1 MAAKIVTA
9 KTIGTPD
16 DPAMFD
22 FRKKI
27 LQKKFV
33 ELTGY
38 DPICLFILSVSAWVS
53 VQWCNV
59 FWFVFKTNSAKSQQ
73 IFVLPRLPNLVT
85 SKTKIQFDVKI
96 RNDVKNSRISNFLLN
111 LNNLCCRCRSEMSKP
126 LAWSKHLLKT
136 TKKQQ
141 WIMASSLQVDL

>member
-33 ELTGY
+33 ELTGS
-38 DPICLFILSVSAWVS
+38 DPICLFILSVP

-85 SKTKIQFDVKI
+85 SKTKILFDVKI

-111 LNNLCCRCRSEMSKP
+111 LNNLCCRSEMSKP

>member
-1 MAAKIVTA
+1 MTPVLNPNWNIPKMAAKIVTA

-22 FRKKI
+22 FRKNFFRKNSWNWLVPI
-27 LQKKFV
+27 RFV
-33 ELTGY
+33 
-38 DPICLFILSVSAWVS
+38 CLSCS
-53 VQWCNV
+53 VQWCSV

-96 RNDVKNSRISNFLLN
+96 RNDVKNSKISNFLLN
-111 LNNLCCRCRSEMSKP
+111 VNNLCCRSEMSKP

-136 TKKQQ
+136 TKKQ
-141 WIMASSLQVDL
+141 

>member
-1 MAAKIVTA
+1 MAVKIVTA

-16 DPAMFD
+16 DPAMID

-27 LQKKFV
+27 LQNKFV
-33 ELTGY
+33 ELTGS
-38 DPICLFILSVSAWVS
+38 DPICLFILSVS

-111 LNNLCCRCRSEMSKP
+111 LNNLCCRSEMSKP